1 MRVFWLRAKWF
12 LWNLCI
18 DLCLPVPSVRWVLV
32 GRDIGCLRPTNA
44 ECDEL
49 DRADRRGSRI

>member
-1 MRVFWLRAKWF
+1 MRAYWLRIKWF

-18 DLCLPVPSVRWVLV
+18 DLCLPVPSIRWVYV
-32 GRDIGCLRPTNA
+32 GRDVEQFKLSNA

-49 DRADRRGSRI
+49 DGLEK